1 MSVKKPKAK
10 PKTKMTKKPRR
21 EDLEL
26 SSSSEETK
34 TIALTEEQRLMSKNI
49 VINCPLCNGRIQ
61 VRNEIEINPKTISCK
76 CNPCS
81 FKISKNNKTMAVSRD
96 EQGDIKLDC
105 QDHSM
110 SFIFNRRQITPE
122 SEDEKQKY
130 EMIQG
135 TPRSKSFLKVE
146 DLD

>member
-1 MSVKKPKAK
+1 
-10 PKTKMTKKPRR
+10 
-21 EDLEL
+21 
-26 SSSSEETK
+26 
-34 TIALTEEQRLMSKNI
+34 
-49 VINCPLCNGRIQ
+49 
-61 VRNEIEINPKTISCK
+61 
-76 CNPCS
+76 
-81 FKISKNNKTMAVSRD
+81 MAVSRD

-146 DLD
+146 DLDWENELKNRFLRWKCIDKYLIK

>member
-10 PKTKMTKKPRR
+10 PKIKMTKKPIR
-21 EDLEL
+21 EDFEL

-61 VRNEIEINPKTISCK
+61 VRNEIKIIPKAISCK

-105 QDHSM
+105 QDHSI

-135 TPRSKSFLKVE
+135 TPPSKSFLKVE